1 MYEYK
6 AKLSRVV
13 DGDTVDAII
22 DCGFNTFKK
31 ERVRLYGIDTPECR
45 TRNKEEKVKGLAAK
59 ARLEELIKEGKNEF
73 KIKTS
78 IDKKG
83 KFGRLLGELFPIHD
97 RFVSIDASTS
107 DRQFGLP
114 MQIVKSVDNR
124 SYNQI
129 LVDEG
134 HALRYFGGKK
144 NGSRKKDK

>member
-6 AKLSRVV
+6 AKLTRVV
-13 DGDTVDAII
+13 DGDTVDAVI

-31 ERVRLYGIDTPECR
+31 ERIRLYGINTPECR
-45 TRNKEEKVKGLAAK
+45 TRDKEEKAKGLAAK
-59 ARLEELIKEGKNEF
+59 ARLKELIKEGKNEF

-83 KFGRLLGELFPIHD
+83 KFGRLLGELFPMYD
-97 RFVSIDASTS
+97 RFISVRASNPDETIDLIKA
-107 DRQFGLP
+107 
-114 MQIVKSVDNR
+114 IDNR

-134 HALRYFGGKK
+134 HATEYFGGKK
-144 NGSRKKDK
+144 